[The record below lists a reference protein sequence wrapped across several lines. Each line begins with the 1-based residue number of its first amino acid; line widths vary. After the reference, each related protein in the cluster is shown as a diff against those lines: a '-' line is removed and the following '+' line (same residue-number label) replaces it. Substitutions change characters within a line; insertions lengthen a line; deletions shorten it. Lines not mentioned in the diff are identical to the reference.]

1 MYQENIVLCSAS
13 KYAQKYYLNED
24 FEGLPDLV
32 KQELQIMCVLF
43 TEDVGGVIILEF
55 DEEGSLQIK
64 TEAYEEDI
72 LYVESFLHYIVIHT
86 KDKEYKIK
94 ENISAFQEKLHIS
107 QFLRI

>member
-72 LYVESFLHYIVIHT
+72 LYDEIGSVLKVKKLQET
-86 KDKEYKIK
+86 KKELFSQLEQYF
-94 ENISAFQEKLHIS
+94 EAF
-107 QFLRI
+107 F